1 MWMDKYLG
9 EFMADGFV
17 TPAHSEMV
25 HDLIAELLIKIR
37 PDAVPLVR
45 AHAFRDIIC
54 HILTL
59 LQVDAFGFDDFFLNS
74 ALGRHDGDVYE
85 VGALLPS

>member
-1 MWMDKYLG
+1 MWMDNNLG

-45 AHAFRDIIC
+45 AHAFRDIIV
-54 HILTL
+54 I
-59 LQVDAFGFDDFFLNS
+59 
-74 ALGRHDGDVYE
+74 Y
-85 VGALLPS
+85 